1 MSDQGTKEYYIELFN
16 SQNGPVKPGKPEG
29 EGQGSG
35 ESMDQSVAK
44 KKAGSKARANF
55 AEQFTGTVDIT
66 TLETIKESTYQL
78 NDNNY
83 LTINRSKFRGIENN
97 PEPSTEPISTPTSQQ
112 TYSLISRGDGMRGTL
127 TISEPYSFDDGREF
141 IELTAVLYNFP
152 EEFKNSR
159 DDVNFEGYTFGSEF
173 ENNGNLL
180 GISNLFLKN
189 ELNPDLKLYGL
200 KGDIEIDNR
209 EIEEAEV
216 IKVFEST
223 LVDKNTF
230 EPIVNA
236 TIDDGKGNQ
245 TKTDKNG
252 NFKIQIPLNKIDPKP
267 AKLIISS
274 PNYSQETIT
283 PVTQDGNVRDT
294 LGIIPLTTT
303 KEQIQEDE
311 RNEILLPE
319 PQIKSLQ
326 ALKTDFET
334 KKQIAINNLIIRL
347 KTVLLPQIL
356 NMIAL
361 FGISKIQEALGK
373 KFGDLNATCPANIDE
388 LNKLIARKNK
398 LTKALNNLYNFLE
411 TVEVGVN
418 ILDKTITAAD
428 IALTTAQALTFVPS
442 TIATPIPSAA
452 SNIVEKI
459 RRELKK
465 YKIISSS
472 TLLVLEILTEILFKI
487 IQYLNLLD
495 SLIEGCTQQLP
506 ESSQPEQ
513 VQQQISNDL
522 LRATEEQSKQL
533 SPVVTNVNGFEMGV
547 ISEDGETDFSLKR
560 RQAIA
565 KNKAGVIMLRGELS
579 FSSNDQILIDELV
592 FYIKQNDLKA
602 D

>member
-1 MSDQGTKEYYIELFN
+1 MLDQGT
-16 SQNGPVKPGKPEG
+16 
-29 EGQGSG
+29 
-35 ESMDQSVAK
+35 
-44 KKAGSKARANF
+44 
-55 AEQFTGTVDIT
+55 
-66 TLETIKESTYQL
+66 
-78 NDNNY
+78 
-83 LTINRSKFRGIENN
+83 
-97 PEPSTEPISTPTSQQ
+97 Q
-112 TYSLISRGDGMRGTL
+112 TYSLISRGDGIRGTL
-127 TISEPYSFDDGREF
+127 SISEPVSYDGKEF
-141 IELTAVLYNFP
+141 LELTAVLNSFP
-152 EEFKNSR
+152 EEFLEGR
-159 DDVNFEGYTFGSEF
+159 DDYDFNSYTFGSEF
-173 ENNGNLL
+173 ENNGNILE
-180 GISNLFLKN
+180 ISNFFLQN
-189 ELNPDLKLYGL
+189 ELNPELKLLGL
-200 KGDIEIDNR
+200 KGDVEIDDR
-209 EIEEAEV
+209 EVAEAEV
-216 IKVFEST
+216 IEVFEST

-252 NFKIQIPLNKIDPKP
+252 NFKIKIPLSKIDPKP

-303 KEQIQEDE
+303 KEQIQEEE

-326 ALKTDFET
+326 ALKADFET
-334 KKQIAINNLIIRL
+334 KKQIAINNVIIRL
-347 KTVLLPQIL
+347 KTVLLPQVL
-356 NMIAL
+356 NMIAV

-388 LNKLIARKNK
+388 LNKLIAKKNK
-398 LTKALNNLYNFLE
+398 LTKALNNIYNFLE
-411 TVEVGVN
+411 RIELGVK
-418 ILDKTITAAD
+418 ILDGTITAAD
-428 IALTTAQALTFVPS
+428 AALTTAQALTFIPS
-442 TIATPIPSAA
+442 TVATPIPSAS
-452 SNIVEKI
+452 SNTVEKI

-465 YKIISSS
+465 YKLISSS

-487 IQYLNLLD
+487 IQYLKLLD

-522 LRATEEQSKQL
+522 LKATEEQSKQL
-533 SPVVTNVNGFEMGV
+533 SPVITNVNGFEMGV

-602 D
+602 GLAGTSSTQQQTTQQQIPQSSPVSSGGNISGGSGGGGGGGY

>member
-1 MSDQGTKEYYIELFN
+1 MLDQGT
-16 SQNGPVKPGKPEG
+16 
-29 EGQGSG
+29 
-35 ESMDQSVAK
+35 
-44 KKAGSKARANF
+44 
-55 AEQFTGTVDIT
+55 
-66 TLETIKESTYQL
+66 
-78 NDNNY
+78 
-83 LTINRSKFRGIENN
+83 
-97 PEPSTEPISTPTSQQ
+97 Q
-112 TYSLISRGDGMRGTL
+112 TYSLISRGDGIRGTL
-127 TISEPYSFDDGREF
+127 SISEPVSYDGKEF
-141 IELTAVLYNFP
+141 LELTAVLNSFP
-152 EEFKNSR
+152 EEFLEGR
-159 DDVNFEGYTFGSEF
+159 DDYDFNSYTFGSEF
-173 ENNGNLL
+173 ENNGNILE
-180 GISNLFLKN
+180 ISNFFLQN
-189 ELNPDLKLYGL
+189 ELNPELKLLGL
-200 KGDIEIDNR
+200 KGDVEIDDR
-209 EIEEAEV
+209 EVAEAEV
-216 IKVFEST
+216 IEVFEST

-252 NFKIQIPLNKIDPKP
+252 NFKIKIPLSKIDPKP

-303 KEQIQEDE
+303 KEQIQEEE

-326 ALKTDFET
+326 ALKADFET
-334 KKQIAINNLIIRL
+334 KKQIAINNVIIRL
-347 KTVLLPQIL
+347 KTVLLPQVL
-356 NMIAL
+356 NMIAV

-398 LTKALNNLYNFLE
+398 LTKALNNIYNFLE
-411 TVEVGVN
+411 RIELGVK
-418 ILDKTITAAD
+418 ILDGTITAAD
-428 IALTTAQALTFVPS
+428 AALTTAQALTFIPS
-442 TIATPIPSAA
+442 TVATPIPSAS
-452 SNIVEKI
+452 SNTVEKI

-465 YKIISSS
+465 YKLISSS

-487 IQYLNLLD
+487 IQYLKLLD

-522 LRATEEQSKQL
+522 LKATEEQSKQL
-533 SPVVTNVNGFEMGV
+533 SPVITNVNGFEMGV

-602 D
+602 GLAGTSSTQQQTTQQQIPQSSPVSSGGNISGGSGGGGGGGY

>member
-1 MSDQGTKEYYIELFN
+1 MPTPITDIEIRKLLTPGDVLDAQDAGIIPDGN
-16 SQNGPVKPGKPEG
+16 YTLRNEEVILQNREIYKWLKSKDDPRFIDTILQNETTS
-29 EGQGSG
+29 EELIGS
-35 ESMDQSVAK
+35 
-44 KKAGSKARANF
+44 N
-55 AEQFTGTVDIT
+55 
-66 TLETIKESTYQL
+66 LY
-78 NDNNY
+78 
-83 LTINRSKFRGIENN
+83 
-97 PEPSTEPISTPTSQQ
+97 TS
-112 TYSLISRGDGMRGTL
+112 
-127 TISEPYSFDDGREF
+127 
-141 IELTAVLYNFP
+141 
-152 EEFKNSR
+152 
-159 DDVNFEGYTFGSEF
+159 GSEF
-173 ENNGNLL
+173 INRRTGEEYIGFYHIHPDKGPMVGAFHVSEKHDFLDK
-180 GISNLFLKN
+180 ISNMSFQ
-189 ELNPDLKLYGL
+189 
-200 KGDIEIDNR
+200 
-209 EIEEAEV
+209 EAEV
-216 IKVFEST
+216 INIFEST

-252 NFKIQIPLNKIDPKP
+252 NFKIEIPLNKINPKP

-303 KEQIQEDE
+303 KEQIQEEE
-311 RNEILLPE
+311 RKEILLPE

-356 NMIAL
+356 NMIAI

-388 LNKLIARKNK
+388 LNRLIAKKNK

-411 TVEVGVN
+411 TIEVGVK

-442 TIATPIPSAA
+442 TALSPIPSAS
-452 SNIVEKI
+452 SNVVEKI

-487 IQYLNLLD
+487 IQYLKLLD
-495 SLIEGCTQQLP
+495 SLIEGCTQELP
-506 ESSQPEQ
+506 DSQESSEQ
-513 VQQQISNDL
+513 IQQQISNDL
-522 LRATEEQSKQL
+522 LKATEEQSKQL
-533 SPVVTNVNGFEMGV
+533 SPVITNVNGFEMGV
-547 ISEDGETDFSLKR
+547 ISENGETNFSLKR

-565 KNKAGVIMLRGELS
+565 KNKEGVIMLRGELS

-592 FYIKQNDLKA
+592 FYIKQNNLKA
-602 D
+602 GLAGTSSTQQQTTQQQLPQSSPVSSGGNISGGSGGGGGGGY